1 MSRLH
6 SRLVPWILLGCFLA
20 GAFSLFFLAAG
31 SEALQ
36 LRGVMTLSAL
46 WAERPAPG
54 EVRRMV
60 TRLRERGAEAEQRFL
75 ESAAETLS
83 RGGQRLEERAE
94 RVGGGKA
101 GQPEAAPAGDT
112 STDAPIRLKSHRFR
126 DTDTQFK
133 GMFFTDRAP
142 VDGKTYFLRNPSRW
156 VVELPGRW
164 RNSSHRLNELPGTFI
179 NRVVVEADQGALR
192 VTFHYA
198 DPAAEGHERVR
209 LELEAEGFSVTIP
222 KPKEP
227 ASKGRK
233 APEERRAREQQTL

>member
-6 SRLVPWILLGCFLA
+6 SRLVPWLLLACFLA
-20 GAFSLFFLAAG
+20 GAFALFFAAAG
-31 SEALQ
+31 GEALQ

-54 EVRRMV
+54 EVRRIV
-60 TRLRERGAEAEQRFL
+60 TRLRERGVEAEQHFL
-75 ESAAETLS
+75 ESAAEAIS

-94 RVGGGKA
+94 RLGGKP
-101 GQPEAAPAGDT
+101 GQNDAPPAD
-112 STDAPIRLKSHRFR
+112 DAPIRLKSHRFR
-126 DTDTQFK
+126 DMDTQFK

-142 VDGKTYFLRNPSRW
+142 AEGKTYFLRNPSRW

-164 RNSSHRLNELPGTFI
+164 RNSSHRLNELPGAFI
-179 NRVVVEADQGALR
+179 SRVVVETDHGALR

-198 DPAAEGHERVR
+198 DPAAEGHGRVR
-209 LELEAEGFSVTIP
+209 LELEQEGFSVTIP

-227 ASKGRK
+227 ATKGRK
-233 APEERRAREQQTL
+233 APEEHRAREQQTL